1 MNPPKWDELESIHFR
16 IAAQSGLGCSSLI
29 CLRGTKNR
37 ISLIVVMRRAGGESV
52 LPEKGCGQPG

>member
-29 CLRGTKNR
+29 N
-37 ISLIVVMRRAGGESV
+37 S
-52 LPEKGCGQPG
+52 